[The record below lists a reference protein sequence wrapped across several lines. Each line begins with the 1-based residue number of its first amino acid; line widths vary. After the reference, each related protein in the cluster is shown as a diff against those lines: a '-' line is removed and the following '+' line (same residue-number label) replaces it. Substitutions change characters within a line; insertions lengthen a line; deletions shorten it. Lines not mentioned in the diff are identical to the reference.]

1 MSENVTKDGS
11 VLTREP
17 KEANIKDEDAVEEFP
32 KGVAAD
38 SAEVEEEVP
47 SIDIVYTEVKDRL
60 EIQLRQ
66 IDSLDGKNGAILFI
80 SSIVIGVG
88 AAAQAALIGLTE
100 NILVLTFFSI
110 PILFYLATMFFA
122 LRGWI
127 VRPYFRDP
135 EPRPLRDYYLSKQSQ
150 FTKRRI
156 ITHFI
161 SSYEWNTMVIKNK
174 VRELRLSMWFFL
186 AEVTSLALVLVMRP
200 WLS

>member
-11 VLTREP
+11 VLTPEP

-38 SAEVEEEVP
+38 SAEAEEEVP
-47 SIDIVYTEVKDRL
+47 SIDIVYSEVKDRL
-60 EIQLRQ
+60 DVQLRQ

-88 AAAQAALIGLTE
+88 AAAQAALIGSTE
-100 NILVLTFFSI
+100 NILVLTVFSI

-127 VRPYFRDP
+127 IRPYFRDP

-161 SSYEWNTMVIKNK
+161 SSYEWNTRVIKNK
-174 VRELRLSMWFFL
+174 VRELRVSMWFFL
-186 AEVTSLALVLVMRP
+186 AEVTSLVLALVIRP

>member
-11 VLTREP
+11 MLTREP
-17 KEANIKDEDAVEEFP
+17 KEVNIKDEDAVEEFP

-38 SAEVEEEVP
+38 SAEAEEEVP

-60 EIQLRQ
+60 EIQLHQ

-161 SSYEWNTMVIKNK
+161 SSYEWNTMVIKKK
-174 VRELRLSMWFFL
+174 VRELRISMWFFL
-186 AEVTSLALVLVMRP
+186 AEVTSLVLALVIRP

>member
-1 MSENVTKDGS
+1 M
-11 VLTREP
+11 LTREP
-17 KEANIKDEDAVEEFP
+17 KEVNIKDEDAVEEFP

-38 SAEVEEEVP
+38 SAEAEEEVP

-110 PILFYLATMFFA
+110 PILFYLATMSFA

-161 SSYEWNTMVIKNK
+161 SSYEWNTMVIKKK
-174 VRELRLSMWFFL
+174 VRDLRISMWFFL
-186 AEVTSLALVLVMRP
+186 AEVTSLVLALVIRP

>member
-11 VLTREP
+11 MLTREP
-17 KEANIKDEDAVEEFP
+17 KEVNIKDEDAVEEFP

-38 SAEVEEEVP
+38 SAEAEEEVP

-161 SSYEWNTMVIKNK
+161 SSYEWNTMVIKKK
-174 VRELRLSMWFFL
+174 VRELRISMWFFL
-186 AEVTSLALVLVMRP
+186 AEVTSLVLALVIRP

>member
-38 SAEVEEEVP
+38 SAEAEEEVP
-47 SIDIVYTEVKDRL
+47 SIDIVYSEVKDRL
-60 EIQLRQ
+60 DVQLRQ

-88 AAAQAALIGLTE
+88 AAAQAALIGSTE
-100 NILVLTFFSI
+100 NILVLTVFSI

-127 VRPYFRDP
+127 IRPYFRDP

-174 VRELRLSMWFFL
+174 VRELRVSMWFFL
-186 AEVTSLALVLVMRP
+186 AEVTSLVLALVIRP